1 MLEGTRVG
9 GRYKILMQIGGGGMS
24 HVYLAH
30 DVILNRDV
38 AIKILRYDF
47 SNEDELQKRFQ
58 REALSATSLLHPNI
72 VAVYDVGEDGDMH
85 YIVMEYIEGKTL
97 KKYIQEFAPLSPAR
111 TLQIMKQLT
120 SAIAHAH
127 ENGIIHRD
135 IKPQNVL
142 MNDDGSVKVTDFG
155 IATTLNATGL
165 TQTNSVM
172 GTVHYLSPEQARG
185 GIATKRS
192 DIYSLGIVMYE
203 LLTGELPFSGESAV
217 SIALKHLQSE
227 TPSVREFDATIPQS
241 VENIVLKATAKDPMH
256 RYNSAEEMMSDLAT
270 ALAPNRMN
278 EPKYAPDIDEEATK
292 AMPIIKDRAP
302 ITNEIVQT
310 KAHTTEEPVK
320 VDEPKKTSKPVSPVP
335 VKKKRKKWPIIIAS
349 AVLLVLVLIIGMALL
364 TPNKIEIPNVEN
376 LTVEEATEVLE
387 DAGFEIGEQVD
398 QFSETVEEGIV
409 IGTNPKAGLSRVKGS
424 EISLIVSLGDE
435 AIEMPDYVGRTKD
448 QVIPL
453 IESEEF
459 EGYEI
464 VEKYD
469 DAEAGTVIEQQ
480 PAAGDDIIMKKTKVV
495 LTVSK
500 GKELGTVTNL
510 FGFNETALNEYAKS
524 SGYKIKIGK
533 SVFSN
538 DVAAGSVVKQNPV
551 AGTRLAIGGTI
562 EVSLSKGPEAKA
574 VKTHIKTILIPY
586 EANTEEESEAPV
598 PQEVKIYIQDNEH
611 SMVDAFEVISITAN
625 TNYRVK
631 LTIAEGEKAAYRIV
645 RDGKVIAEE
654 TISYNQLP

>member
-47 SNEDELQKRFQ
+47 SNEEELQKRFQ

-72 VAVYDVGEDGDMH
+72 VSVYDVGEDADMH

-120 SAIAHAH
+120 SAMAHAH

-142 MNDDGSVKVTDFG
+142 MNEDGSVKIADFG
-155 IATTLNATGL
+155 IATSLNATGL

-185 GIATKRS
+185 GLATKRS

-203 LLTGELPFSGESAV
+203 MLTGQLPFSGESAV

-256 RYNSAEEMMSDLAT
+256 RYNSAEEMMEDLAT
-270 ALAPNRMN
+270 ALTPSRLN
-278 EPKYAPDIDEEATK
+278 ESKYQPDIDEEATK
-292 AMPIIKDRAP
+292 AMPIIKDRSPVTELAP
-302 ITNEIVQT
+302 TKPVAVNEPENPPIV
-310 KAHTTEEPVK
+310 E
-320 VDEPKKTSKPVSPVP
+320 SKPVAPP
-335 VKKKRKKWPIIIAS
+335 VKAKKRKKWPIVLVS
-349 AVLLVLVLIIGMALL
+349 LVLLVTAIVVLAFVL
-364 TPNKIEIPNVEN
+364 TPNKVEIPDVANM
-376 LTVEEATEVLE
+376 TIDEATKLLE
-387 DAGFEIGEQVD
+387 DEGFVVGEQID
-398 QFSETVEEGIV
+398 QFSETIEAGTV
-409 IGTNPKAGLSRVKGS
+409 IKSDPKAGLSRVKGS
-424 EISLIVSLGDE
+424 EISLVVSLGDE
-435 AIEMPDYVGRTKD
+435 AVEMPNYVGRSQS
-448 QVIPL
+448 QVVPMIK
-453 IESEEF
+453 EDEF
-459 EGYEI
+459 EDYEI
-464 VEKYD
+464 VEKHD
-469 DAEAGTVIEQQ
+469 SAEPGTVIAQE
-480 PAAGDDIIMKKTKVV
+480 PEAGSDVVIKNTKVV

-500 GKELGTVTNL
+500 GEQLGTVTNL
-510 FGFNETALNEYAKS
+510 AGFNETALNEYEKS
-524 SGYKIKIGK
+524 SGFDVKIGNY
-533 SVFSN
+533 VFS
-538 DVAAGSVVKQNPV
+538 DVPAGNVVSQKPAAGTQLK
-551 AGTRLAIGGTI
+551 IGGTI
-562 EVSLSKGPEAKA
+562 EVSLSKGPAEKA
-574 VKTHIKTILIPY
+574 VKTHIKTIIIPY
-586 EANTEEESEAPV
+586 APV
-598 PQEVKIYIQDNEH
+598 GGEDTEQVGQNVKIYIQDKDH
-611 SMVDAFEVISITAN
+611 SMVEAFEEMTITAD
-625 TNYRVK
+625 TSYRVK
-631 LTIAEGEKAAYRIV
+631 LVIAEGEKAAYRIM
-645 RDGKVIAEE
+645 RDGTVIAEE